1 MMLSDESGA
10 LVLDGEARVIVLYWT
25 AMVALF
31 LAELAVVGATAFWG
45 FTLAAAWPV
54 RVLVGLAAP
63 SVMMLLWGRFAAA
76 NNADALTG
84 LPRIL
89 FEFAWWGTGIV
100 AFIAAG
106 LLPGAIGVAVTR
118 LTGLAAQRSKAHT
131 QRGAGISA

>member
-1 MMLSDESGA
+1 M
-10 LVLDGEARVIVLYWT
+10 IVLYWT

-45 FTLAAAWPV
+45 FTLDAGRPLRILA
-54 RVLVGLAAP
+54 GLAAP
-63 SVMMLLWGRFAAA
+63 ALMMFLWGRYAAA

-89 FEFAWWGTGIV
+89 FEVAWWGTGIA

-106 LLPGAIGVAVTR
+106 LLPGAIGIAVTR

-131 QRGAGISA
+131 QRGTEAEAKV